1 MTLKLP
7 RLSHIQ
13 IADKDGNS
21 TRELERYW
29 DQLCLAIEDA
39 FNQLS
44 DTVDAIATA
53 QAAAEAAQAAAVAAQ
68 TAADAAQASADSAMA
83 DAGGVNSYANLA
95 NSYVLDDLTTTG
107 HDAGSDASI
116 IISNHHRRY
125 GDGTVVAVTGGSITG
140 LAYSTA
146 YSIYYDDPARAGG
159 AETYHAVLATSSTD
173 AFPSAANPNRH
184 FVGTIITPAA
194 LAADTTGKN
203 SIPPTYP
210 DI

>member
-1 MTLKLP
+1 MASVKAALP
-7 RLSHIQ
+7 GPRVPLVDQNGMVNSAWYSYFQAIHLRTGGNPV
-13 IADKDGNS
+13 DKV
-21 TRELERYW
+21 E
-29 DQLCLAIEDA
+29 
-39 FNQLS
+39 
-44 DTVDAIATA
+44 
-53 QAAAEAAQAAAVAAQ
+53 EAAQVGAGAQDAADTATAAAA
-68 TAADAAQASADSAMA
+68 AAQASADAAAA

-125 GDGTVVAVTGGSITG
+125 GDGTVVAVTGGSVTG

-159 AETYHAVLATSSTD
+159 AETYHVVLATASTD
-173 AFPSAANPNRH
+173 AFPSATNPNRH
-184 FVGTIITPAA
+184 FVGTITTPAA
-194 LAADTTGKN
+194 LAADTMGKN
-203 SIPPTYP
+203 GIPPTYP